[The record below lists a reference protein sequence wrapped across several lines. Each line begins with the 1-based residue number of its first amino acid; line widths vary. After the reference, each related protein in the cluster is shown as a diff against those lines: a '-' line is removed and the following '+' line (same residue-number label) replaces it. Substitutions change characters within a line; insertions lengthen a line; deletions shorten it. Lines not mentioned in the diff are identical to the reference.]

1 MIPTSGDAASL
12 DVGTSARGHSPAGE
26 PGTPGAEELC
36 PGETRLLTQPTG
48 PGVGCGGPAEPGAWL
63 KHSPLPPTGPGSVGT
78 PQQLPGAGREEDWGT
93 QTPGRG
99 VRGEG
104 NGTAAMPEGGGRASL
119 GDPGAGGPR
128 AAGRGREGD
137 AGAPGVGGE
146 ARRPRT
152 EAARSGGPAGERR
165 GRGKEGG
172 GRRFGTAERCGPEGC
187 VPAALLTVRAERL
200 RLGRTGAG
208 QGRARLGGA
217 AAAPRTLSASG
228 VAPLPAPQRRRG
240 GGPSASSAPPH
251 PQRRSALPGGPR
263 WCGARPRPAPPL
275 SPASGSGVR
284 AGGGGGRGSGRG
296 RRGGAGPA
304 LGAG

>member
-119 GDPGAGGPR
+119 GDPGLRGGVTKGTR
-128 AAGRGREGD
+128 ALREWGRKPGAQGRRRQ
-137 AGAPGVGGE
+137 GA
-146 ARRPRT
+146 
-152 EAARSGGPAGERR
+152 AALPESGGDGGRR
-165 GRGKEGG
+165 EG
-172 GRRFGTAERCGPEGC
+172 GRRFGNAERCGPEGC

-240 GGPSASSAPPH
+240 GGPSASPAPPH

>member
-128 AAGRGREGD
+128 AAGRGHEGD
-137 AGAPGVGGE
+137 AGAPGVGEE

-172 GRRFGTAERCGPEGC
+172 GQALRERGE
-187 VPAALLTVRAERL
+187 VRPGGVCA
-200 RLGRTGAG
+200 
-208 QGRARLGGA
+208 GRATHGPRGEAEAGADRGRAGPGPARRCRRRPANPQRQRGRAASGA
-217 AAAPRTLSASG
+217 AETP
-228 VAPLPAPQRRRG
+228 
-240 GGPSASSAPPH
+240 
-251 PQRRSALPGGPR
+251 
-263 WCGARPRPAPPL
+263 
-275 SPASGSGVR
+275 
-284 AGGGGGRGSGRG
+284 RG
-296 RRGGAGPA
+296 RAQR
-304 LGAG
+304 